1 MNPIPTTG
9 NTGTANLPA
18 PDSEAAAHSAV
29 LLARIRERIA
39 QAGGWISF
47 ADYMAL
53 CLYAPALG
61 YYMAGARKLGADGD
75 FITAPELSPLFGQ
88 CLAQWL
94 TRSDGVM
101 HPDSDGILEIG
112 AGSGVLAAA
121 MLEELEQQQTLP
133 ARYFILELSGDLR
146 QRARDT
152 LAARVPHLLDR
163 VTWLNQLPPQ
173 FNGLVLGNE
182 VLDAL
187 PCELLRLHQG
197 QAWQRGVVC
206 NAQGLAFNDRPL
218 SLQDGALGQQAAM
231 LLQQLGDVCATQA
244 YVTEVQLQAQG
255 LMRSLGGMLR
265 SGAVLMI
272 DYGFA
277 ASEYY
282 HAQRNQGTLMCH
294 YRHRSHDDPFFWPGL
309 QDITCHVD
317 FSAMITAADASG
329 LNCVGFT
336 SQAGFLLHS
345 GLIDLVQRVPVDD
358 QVRYLGMSNVV
369 NRLTSPA
376 EMGELFKVIAFMPAA
391 NANVTTML
399 PGFVHQRQV

>member
-1 MNPIPTTG
+1 MNPTPTTG

-18 PDSEAAAHSAV
+18 PDSEAAEHSTV
-29 LLARIRERIA
+29 LLAHIRERIA

-94 TRSDGVM
+94 MRSDGVM
-101 HPDSDGILEIG
+101 QPDSDGILEIG

-121 MLEELEQQQTLP
+121 MLEELEQQQALP
-133 ARYFILELSGDLR
+133 ARYFILELSAELR

-152 LAARVPHLLDR
+152 LAARVPHLLER

-173 FNGLVLGNE
+173 FHGLVLGNE

-187 PCELLRLHQG
+187 PCELLRLHQD
-197 QAWQRGVVC
+197 QAWQRGVIC
-206 NAQGLAFNDRPL
+206 TDHGLAFRDRPL
-218 SLQDGALGQQAAM
+218 SLDDGALGQQAAT
-231 LLQQLGDVCATQA
+231 LLQQLGDACASQA

-255 LMRSLGGMLR
+255 LIRSLGAMLHH
-265 SGAVLMI
+265 GAVLMI

-282 HAQRNQGTLMCH
+282 HAQRNRGTLMCH

-317 FSAMITAADASG
+317 FSAMIKAAKASG
-329 LNCVGFT
+329 LDCLGFT

-358 QVRYLGMSNVV
+358 QARYLGMSNVV

-376 EMGELFKVIAFMPAA
+376 EMGELFKVIALMPAA
-391 NANVTTML
+391 NATTAL

>member
-1 MNPIPTTG
+1 LNPTPTTG

-18 PDSEAAAHSAV
+18 PDSEAAEHSTV
-29 LLARIRERIA
+29 LLAHIRERIA

-94 TRSDGVM
+94 MRSDGVM
-101 HPDSDGILEIG
+101 QPDSDGILEIG

-121 MLEELEQQQTLP
+121 MLEELEQQQALP
-133 ARYFILELSGDLR
+133 ARYFILELSAELR

-152 LAARVPHLLDR
+152 LAARVPHLLER

-173 FNGLVLGNE
+173 FHGLVLGNE

-197 QAWQRGVVC
+197 QAWQRGVIC
-206 NAQGLAFNDRPL
+206 TDHGLAFSDRPL
-218 SLQDGALGQQAAM
+218 SLDDGALGQQAAT
-231 LLQQLGDVCATQA
+231 LLQQLGDACASQA

-255 LMRSLGGMLR
+255 LMRSLGAMLHH
-265 SGAVLMI
+265 GAVLMI

-282 HAQRNQGTLMCH
+282 HAQRNRGTLMCH

-317 FSAMITAADASG
+317 FSAMINAAKASG
-329 LNCVGFT
+329 LDCLGFT

-358 QVRYLGMSNVV
+358 QARYLGMSNVV

-376 EMGELFKVIAFMPAA
+376 EMGELFKVIALMPAA
-391 NANVTTML
+391 NATTVL

>member
-1 MNPIPTTG
+1 MNPTPTTG

-18 PDSEAAAHSAV
+18 PDSEAAEHSTV
-29 LLARIRERIA
+29 LLAHIRERIA

-94 TRSDGVM
+94 MRSDGVM
-101 HPDSDGILEIG
+101 QPDSDGILEIG

-121 MLEELEQQQTLP
+121 MLEELEQQQALP
-133 ARYFILELSGDLR
+133 ARYFILELSAELR

-152 LAARVPHLLDR
+152 LAARVPHLLER

-173 FNGLVLGNE
+173 FHGLVLGNE

-197 QAWQRGVVC
+197 QAWQRGVIC
-206 NAQGLAFNDRPL
+206 TDHGLAFSDRPL
-218 SLQDGALGQQAAM
+218 SLDDGALGQQAAT
-231 LLQQLGDVCATQA
+231 LLQQLGDACASQA

-255 LMRSLGGMLR
+255 LIRSLGAMLHH
-265 SGAVLMI
+265 GAVLMI

-282 HAQRNQGTLMCH
+282 HAQRNRGTLMCH

-317 FSAMITAADASG
+317 FSAMINAAKASG
-329 LNCVGFT
+329 LDCLGFT

-358 QVRYLGMSNVV
+358 QARYLGMSNVV

-376 EMGELFKVIAFMPAA
+376 EMGELFKVIALMPAA
-391 NANVTTML
+391 NATTVL

>member
-1 MNPIPTTG
+1 MNPTPTTG
-9 NTGTANLPA
+9 ITGTANLPA
-18 PDSEAAAHSAV
+18 PDSEAAAHSTV
-29 LLARIRERIA
+29 LLAHIHERIA

-94 TRSDGVM
+94 MRSDGVM
-101 HPDSDGILEIG
+101 YPDSDGILEIG

-121 MLEELEQQQTLP
+121 MLEELEQQQALP
-133 ARYFILELSGDLR
+133 ARYFILELSAELR

-152 LAARVPHLLDR
+152 LAARVPHLLER
-163 VTWLNQLPPQ
+163 VIWLNQLPPQ
-173 FNGLVLGNE
+173 FHGLVLGNE

-197 QAWQRGVVC
+197 QAWQRGVIC
-206 NAQGLAFNDRPL
+206 TDHGLAFSDRPL
-218 SLQDGALGQQAAM
+218 SLQDGALGQQAAT
-231 LLQQLGDVCATQA
+231 LLQQLGDACASQA

-255 LMRSLGGMLR
+255 LIRSLGAMLHR
-265 SGAVLMI
+265 GAVLMI

-277 ASEYY
+277 ANEYY

-317 FSAMITAADASG
+317 FSAMINAAKASG
-329 LNCVGFT
+329 LNCLGFT

-358 QVRYLGMSNVV
+358 QARYLGMSNVV

-376 EMGELFKVIAFMPAA
+376 EMGELFKVIALMPAA
-391 NANVTTML
+391 NATTVL

>member
-1 MNPIPTTG
+1 M
-9 NTGTANLPA
+9 
-18 PDSEAAAHSAV
+18 
-29 LLARIRERIA
+29 
-39 QAGGWISF
+39 
-47 ADYMAL
+47 
-53 CLYAPALG
+53 
-61 YYMAGARKLGADGD
+61 
-75 FITAPELSPLFGQ
+75 
-88 CLAQWL
+88 
-94 TRSDGVM
+94 RSDGVM

-121 MLEELEQQQTLP
+121 MLEELEQQQALP
-133 ARYFILELSGDLR
+133 ARYFILELSAELR

-152 LAARVPHLLDR
+152 LAARVPHLLER

-197 QAWQRGVVC
+197 QAWQRGVIC
-206 NAQGLAFNDRPL
+206 TDHGLAFSDRPL
-218 SLQDGALGQQAAM
+218 SLDDGALGQQAAT
-231 LLQQLGDVCATQA
+231 LLQQLGDACASQA

-255 LMRSLGGMLR
+255 LIRSLGAMLR
-265 SGAVLMI
+265 RGAVLMI

-282 HAQRNQGTLMCH
+282 HAQRNRGTLMCH

-317 FSAMITAADASG
+317 FSAMINAAKASG
-329 LNCVGFT
+329 LDCLGFT

-358 QVRYLGMSNVV
+358 QARYLGMSNVV

-376 EMGELFKVIAFMPAA
+376 EMGELFKVIALMPAA
-391 NANVTTML
+391 NATTAL

>member
-1 MNPIPTTG
+1 MNPTPTTG

-18 PDSEAAAHSAV
+18 PDSEAAEHSTV
-29 LLARIRERIA
+29 LLAHIRERIA

-94 TRSDGVM
+94 MRSDGVM
-101 HPDSDGILEIG
+101 YPDSDGILEIG

-121 MLEELEQQQTLP
+121 MLEELEQQQALP
-133 ARYFILELSGDLR
+133 ARYFILELSAELR

-152 LAARVPHLLDR
+152 LAARVPHLLER

-173 FNGLVLGNE
+173 FHGLVLGNE

-197 QAWQRGVVC
+197 QAWQRGVIC
-206 NAQGLAFNDRPL
+206 TDHGLAFSDRPL
-218 SLQDGALGQQAAM
+218 SLDDGALGQQAAT
-231 LLQQLGDVCATQA
+231 LLQQLGDACASQA

-255 LMRSLGGMLR
+255 LIRSLGAMLHH
-265 SGAVLMI
+265 GAVLMI

-282 HAQRNQGTLMCH
+282 HAQRNRGTLMCH

-317 FSAMITAADASG
+317 FSAMINAAKASG
-329 LNCVGFT
+329 LDCLGFT

-358 QVRYLGMSNVV
+358 QARYLGMSNVV

-376 EMGELFKVIAFMPAA
+376 EMGELFKVIALMPAA
-391 NANVTTML
+391 NATTAL

>member
-1 MNPIPTTG
+1 MNPTPTTG

-18 PDSEAAAHSAV
+18 PDSEAAEHSTV
-29 LLARIRERIA
+29 LLAHIRERIA

-94 TRSDGVM
+94 MRSDGVM
-101 HPDSDGILEIG
+101 QPDSDGILEIG

-121 MLEELEQQQTLP
+121 MLEELEQQQALP
-133 ARYFILELSGDLR
+133 ARYFILELSAELR

-152 LAARVPHLLDR
+152 LAARVPHLLER

-173 FNGLVLGNE
+173 FHGLVLGNE

-197 QAWQRGVVC
+197 QAWQRGVIC
-206 NAQGLAFNDRPL
+206 TDHGLAFSDRPL
-218 SLQDGALGQQAAM
+218 SLQDGALGQQAAT
-231 LLQQLGDVCATQA
+231 LLQQLGDACASQA

-255 LMRSLGGMLR
+255 LIRSLGAMLHH
-265 SGAVLMI
+265 GAVLMI

-282 HAQRNQGTLMCH
+282 HAQRNRGTLMCH

-317 FSAMITAADASG
+317 FSAMINAAKASG
-329 LNCVGFT
+329 LDCLGFT

-358 QVRYLGMSNVV
+358 QARYLGMSNVV

-376 EMGELFKVIAFMPAA
+376 EMGELFKVIALMPAA
-391 NANVTTML
+391 NATTVL

>member
-1 MNPIPTTG
+1 LNPTPTTG

-18 PDSEAAAHSAV
+18 PDSEAAEHSTV
-29 LLARIRERIA
+29 LLAHIRERIA

-94 TRSDGVM
+94 MRSDGVM
-101 HPDSDGILEIG
+101 QPDSDGILEIG

-121 MLEELEQQQTLP
+121 MLEELEQQQALP
-133 ARYFILELSGDLR
+133 ARYFILELSAELR

-152 LAARVPHLLDR
+152 LAARVPHLLER

-173 FNGLVLGNE
+173 FHGLVLGNE

-197 QAWQRGVVC
+197 QAWQRGVIC
-206 NAQGLAFNDRPL
+206 TDHGLAFRDRPL
-218 SLQDGALGQQAAM
+218 SLDDGALGQQAAT
-231 LLQQLGDVCATQA
+231 LLQQLGDACASQA

-255 LMRSLGGMLR
+255 LIRSLGAMLHH
-265 SGAVLMI
+265 GAVLMI

-282 HAQRNQGTLMCH
+282 HAQRNRGTLMCH

-317 FSAMITAADASG
+317 FSAMINAAKASG
-329 LNCVGFT
+329 LDCLGFT

-358 QVRYLGMSNVV
+358 QARYLGMSNVV

-376 EMGELFKVIAFMPAA
+376 EMGELFKVIALMPAA
-391 NANVTTML
+391 NATTAL

>member
-1 MNPIPTTG
+1 MNPTPTTG

-18 PDSEAAAHSAV
+18 PDSEAAEHSTV
-29 LLARIRERIA
+29 LLAHIRERIA

-94 TRSDGVM
+94 MRSDGVM
-101 HPDSDGILEIG
+101 QPDSDGILEIG

-121 MLEELEQQQTLP
+121 MLEELEQQQALP
-133 ARYFILELSGDLR
+133 ARYFILELSAELR

-152 LAARVPHLLDR
+152 LAARVPHLLER

-173 FNGLVLGNE
+173 FHGLVLGNE

-197 QAWQRGVVC
+197 QAWQRGVIC
-206 NAQGLAFNDRPL
+206 TDHGLAFSDRPL
-218 SLQDGALGQQAAM
+218 SLDDGALGQQAAT
-231 LLQQLGDVCATQA
+231 LLQQLGDACASQA

-255 LMRSLGGMLR
+255 LMRSLGAMLHH
-265 SGAVLMI
+265 GAVLMI

-282 HAQRNQGTLMCH
+282 HAQRNRGTLMCH

-317 FSAMITAADASG
+317 FSAMINAAKASG
-329 LNCVGFT
+329 LDCLGFT

-358 QVRYLGMSNVV
+358 QARYLGMSNVV

-376 EMGELFKVIAFMPAA
+376 EMGELFKVIALMPAA
-391 NANVTTML
+391 NATTAL

>member
-1 MNPIPTTG
+1 LNPTPTTG

-18 PDSEAAAHSAV
+18 PDSEAAEHSTV
-29 LLARIRERIA
+29 LLAHIRERIA

-88 CLAQWL
+88 CMAQWL
-94 TRSDGVM
+94 MRSDGVM
-101 HPDSDGILEIG
+101 QPDSDGILEIG

-121 MLEELEQQQTLP
+121 MLEELEQQQALP
-133 ARYFILELSGDLR
+133 ARYFILELSAELR

-152 LAARVPHLLDR
+152 LAARVPHLLER

-173 FNGLVLGNE
+173 FHGLVLGNE

-197 QAWQRGVVC
+197 QAWQRGVIC
-206 NAQGLAFNDRPL
+206 TDHGLAFSDRPL
-218 SLQDGALGQQAAM
+218 SLDDGALGQQAAT
-231 LLQQLGDVCATQA
+231 LLQQLGDACASQA

-255 LMRSLGGMLR
+255 LMRSLGAMLHH
-265 SGAVLMI
+265 GAVLMI

-282 HAQRNQGTLMCH
+282 HAQRNRGTLMCH

-317 FSAMITAADASG
+317 FSAMINAAKASG
-329 LNCVGFT
+329 LDCLGFT

-358 QVRYLGMSNVV
+358 QARYLGMSNVV

-376 EMGELFKVIAFMPAA
+376 EMGELFKVIALMPAA
-391 NANVTTML
+391 NATTAL

>member
-1 MNPIPTTG
+1 MNPTPTTG

-18 PDSEAAAHSAV
+18 PDSEAAEHSTV
-29 LLARIRERIA
+29 LLAHIRERIA

-94 TRSDGVM
+94 MRSDGVM
-101 HPDSDGILEIG
+101 QPDSDGILEIG

-121 MLEELEQQQTLP
+121 MLEELEQQQALP
-133 ARYFILELSGDLR
+133 ARYFILELSAELR

-152 LAARVPHLLDR
+152 LAARVPHLLER

-173 FNGLVLGNE
+173 FHGLVLGNE

-197 QAWQRGVVC
+197 QAWQRGVIC
-206 NAQGLAFNDRPL
+206 TDHGLAFSDRPL
-218 SLQDGALGQQAAM
+218 SLDDGALGQQAAT
-231 LLQQLGDVCATQA
+231 LLQQLGDACASQA

-255 LMRSLGGMLR
+255 LIRSLGAMLHH
-265 SGAVLMI
+265 GAVLMI

-282 HAQRNQGTLMCH
+282 HAQRNRGTLMCH

-317 FSAMITAADASG
+317 FSAMINAAKASG
-329 LNCVGFT
+329 LDCLGFT

-358 QVRYLGMSNVV
+358 QARYLGMSNVV

-376 EMGELFKVIAFMPAA
+376 EMGELFKVIALMPAA
-391 NANVTTML
+391 NATTAL

>member
-1 MNPIPTTG
+1 MNPTPTTG

-18 PDSEAAAHSAV
+18 PDSEAAEHSTV
-29 LLARIRERIA
+29 LLAHIRERIA

-94 TRSDGVM
+94 MRSDGVM
-101 HPDSDGILEIG
+101 QPDSDGILEIG

-121 MLEELEQQQTLP
+121 MLEELEQQQALP
-133 ARYFILELSGDLR
+133 ARYFILELSAELR

-152 LAARVPHLLDR
+152 LAARVPHLLER

-173 FNGLVLGNE
+173 FHGLVLGNE

-197 QAWQRGVVC
+197 QAWQRGVIC
-206 NAQGLAFNDRPL
+206 TDHGLAFSDRPL
-218 SLQDGALGQQAAM
+218 LLQDGALGQQAAT
-231 LLQQLGDVCATQA
+231 LLQQLGDACASQA

-255 LMRSLGGMLR
+255 LIRSLGAMLHH
-265 SGAVLMI
+265 GAVLMI

-282 HAQRNQGTLMCH
+282 HAQRNRGTLMCH

-317 FSAMITAADASG
+317 FSAMINAAKASG
-329 LNCVGFT
+329 LDCLGFT

-358 QVRYLGMSNVV
+358 QARYLDMSNVV

-376 EMGELFKVIAFMPAA
+376 EMGELFKVIALMPAA
-391 NANVTTML
+391 NATTAL